1 MSSEV
6 GSEGLDLQFCDSLV
20 NYNLPWNPMVV
31 EQRIGRI
38 DRVGQQS
45 SILHIYNLV
54 IAGTIEEKIY
64 NRLLDRIGIFRAA
77 LGDLE
82 AILDDK
88 SIRTWQD
95 LSNLESDIYTQNLSE
110 DEINEK
116 IDQAAVAIEVE
127 KRNLAD
133 LETNLDQSFANDS
146 YMQQEIEKI
155 NSNKQYITSCNQC
168 DF

>member
-1 MSSEV
+1 MIVLVYS
-6 GSEGLDLQFCDSLV
+6 GS
-20 NYNLPWNPMVV
+20 
-31 EQRIGRI
+31 
-38 DRVGQQS
+38 
-45 SILHIYNLV
+45 
-54 IAGTIEEKIY
+54 
-64 NRLLDRIGIFRAA
+64 

-110 DEINEK
+110 DEINDK
-116 IDQAAVAIEVE
+116 IDQVAVAIEVE

-146 YMQQEIEKI
+146 YMRKRLRRLIQI
-155 NSNKQYITSCNQC
+155 SNT
-168 DF
+168 

>member
-1 MSSEV
+1 MEV
-6 GSEGLDLQFCDSLV
+6 
-20 NYNLPWNPMVV
+20 
-31 EQRIGRI
+31 
-38 DRVGQQS
+38 
-45 SILHIYNLV
+45 
-54 IAGTIEEKIY
+54 
-64 NRLLDRIGIFRAA
+64 
-77 LGDLE
+77 
-82 AILDDK
+82 ILDDK

-155 NSNKQYITSCNQC
+155 NSNKQYITSEELVGLLKFLFSYKDGDYLNF
-168 DF
+168 DL